1 MIGQATDQDRKIR
14 TCEKIFG
21 SALVDINTSLT
32 SLLCLAALIALAFVT
47 IHTFSMVIAFNG
59 YAEQNKVDQVFV
71 PVVHMVA
78 ALMVF
83 TALSSGYRMSCI
95 LFPLQ

>member
-14 TCEKIFG
+14 TCEKIVG
-21 SALVDINTSLT
+21 SALVDNTSLT
-32 SLLCLAALIALAFVT
+32 SLLCLAALIALAFTT

-71 PVVHMVA
+71 PAVHMVA

-83 TALSSGYRMSCI
+83 SALSSGYRMSCI